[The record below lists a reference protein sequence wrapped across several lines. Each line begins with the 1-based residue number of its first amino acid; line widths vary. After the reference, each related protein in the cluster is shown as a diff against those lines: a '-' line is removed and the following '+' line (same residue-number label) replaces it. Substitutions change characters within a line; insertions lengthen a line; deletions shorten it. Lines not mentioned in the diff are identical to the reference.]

1 MGVYTELERRGLI
14 AQVTHPEKV
23 KDLLENDKISFY
35 IGFDPTADSLHVGHF
50 LQMVIMAHMQKAGH
64 RPIALMGG
72 GTAMI
77 GDPSGRTDMRKMLT
91 KEDIDH
97 NVSCFKKQFQGMIDF
112 SEGKA
117 LMVNNGDWLLD
128 LNYVEFLRDIGVH
141 FSVNNMLRAECFK
154 KRLEKGLSFL
164 EFNYMLMQGYDFYK
178 LHKDYGCK
186 IELGGD
192 DQWSNI
198 LAGMELVR
206 RKDAEEV
213 YGMTFALLTTSA
225 GVKMG
230 KTQGGAVWLDP
241 NKTSPFDFYQY
252 WRNVDDADVY
262 RCLKMLTFIPVED
275 IEAMEDTFKA
285 SGNAADVNE
294 AKTTLAYELT
304 KMVHGVQE
312 ADKAKEAAQ
321 ALFANGGNT
330 ADMPSTEMPK
340 ADFESGMAILDVML
354 AAGLIPSKGEGRR
367 LVQQGGVS
375 VNNEK
380 ITDPFANI
388 ELSMFENDEIIIKKG
403 KKTYHKIIV
412 K

>member
-97 NVSCFKKQFQGMIDF
+97 NVSCFKKQFQGLIDF

-117 LMVNNGDWLLD
+117 LMVNNGDWLLN

-241 NKTSPFDFYQY
+241 NKTSPFEFYQY

-262 RCLKMLTFIPVED
+262 RCLKMLTFISVEE
-275 IEAMEDTFKA
+275 IEAMEAKFKA
-285 SGNAADVNE
+285 SGDAKDVNE

-304 KMVHGVQE
+304 KMVHGVEE

-330 ADMPSTEMPK
+330 ADMPSSEMAK
-340 ADFESGMAILDVML
+340 ADFENGMAILDVMI

-375 VNNEK
+375 VNNNK

-388 ELSMFENDEIIIKKG
+388 DLSMFENDEIIIKKG
-403 KKTYHKIIV
+403 KKTYHKIVI